1 MDDGMEAAPAESGP
15 DMDPTLPNLMVR
27 FAQVLTSPAK
37 LFDAL
42 RGNPRWLGALLLA
55 IGAGIAI
62 VAVIPVEL
70 IEEMILAQAPT
81 DATPEQMAAM
91 ESQAGAAR
99 LFRWLGPLVFQ
110 PIMLLIIAVFL
121 LVVFNPLMGGE
132 ASFKQLFAFTAH
144 ANLIGVVG
152 GLLTLPL
159 ILARG
164 SLETA
169 LSLGLLV
176 PGMASDSFGFRFL
189 NGMNLFGIWTA
200 IVLGIGMSRLY
211 PKVST
216 GTATGILL
224 GTYVAIKLIGAAIG
238 GLVG

>member
-1 MDDGMEAAPAESGP
+1 MDDAMDTAPAESGP
-15 DMDPTLPNLMVR
+15 KTEPTLPNLMVR
-27 FAQVLTSPAK
+27 LVQVLTSPAK

-62 VAVIPVEL
+62 VALIPVEL
-70 IEEMILAQAPT
+70 IEEMMLAQTPA
-81 DATPEQMAAM
+81 DATPEQIAAM
-91 ESQAGAAR
+91 ESQAGAAGV
-99 LFRWLGPLVFQ
+99 FRWLGPVVFQ

-121 LVVFNPLMGGE
+121 LVVFNVLMGGE
-132 ASFKQLFAFTAH
+132 ASFKQLFAFTTH

-164 SLETA
+164 SLTTA

-176 PGMASDSFGFRFL
+176 PGMDSDSFGFKFL
-189 NGMNLFGIWTA
+189 NGVNLFGIWTA
-200 IVLGIGMSRLY
+200 VVLGIGMSRLY
-211 PKVST
+211 PKVSP

-224 GTYVAIKLIGAAIG
+224 GCYVAIKLIPAALG
-238 GLVG
+238 SLAG